1 MKTITVKLDEQ
12 FAMEV
17 ERFQKTFGYVSKSD
31 MVRDALRNLMIDL
44 RKAQLQAN
52 LKRYLEDKQAQEEA
66 ADAVESRMFLT
77 EEALERVEE

>member
-1 MKTITVKLDEQ
+1 
-12 FAMEV
+12 MEV